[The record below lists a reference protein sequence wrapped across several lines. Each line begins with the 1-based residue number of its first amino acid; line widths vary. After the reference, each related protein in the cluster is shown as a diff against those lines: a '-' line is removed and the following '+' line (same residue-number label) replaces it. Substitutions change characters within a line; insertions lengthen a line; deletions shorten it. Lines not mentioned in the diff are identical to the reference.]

1 VWQALHAE
9 LSPLGTDVVTIALD
23 SDPELAYPWMDAA
36 ASTHVALVDRGHV
49 TGSLLGFV
57 NVPLA
62 LWVDANGNIVRPAEV
77 ANVVPNSLKGKPLPE
92 GLPPRINGRL
102 ELVQQF
108 ADVSQDYLAAIRDWA
123 VKGSASAFALSSDD
137 VIARSQPVSAD
148 AARAGACFELGQYL
162 LANSGPDE
170 GLAGGPD
177 EGLDSGPDGGLDAAA
192 PWWREAH
199 KLDPT
204 NWTYRRQAWSLST
217 TVAGQPADL
226 IQEPTDRFEGNWL
239 DDLVASGG
247 ADSYYAP
254 FSGV

>member
-1 VWQALHAE
+1 MWQALHAE
-9 LSPLGTDVVTIALD
+9 LSSLGTDVVTIALD

-36 ASTHVALVDRGHV
+36 ASTHVALIDRGHV

-62 LWVDANGNIVRPAEV
+62 IWVDANGNIVRPAEV
-77 ANVVPNSLKGKPLPE
+77 ASVMPNSLKGKPLPE

-102 ELVQQF
+102 ALVQQF

-123 VKGSASAFALSSDD
+123 AKGSASAFALSADE

-162 LANSGPDE
+162 LAN
-170 GLAGGPD
+170 AGA
-177 EGLDSGPDGGLDAAA
+177 EGGLDAAE

>member
-9 LSPLGTDVVTIALD
+9 LSLLGTDVVTIALD

-36 ASTHVALVDRGHV
+36 ASTHVALIDRGHL

-62 LWVDANGNIVRPAEV
+62 IWVDANGNIVRPAEA
-77 ANVVPNSLKGKPLPE
+77 ANVTPNSLKGKPLPE

-108 ADVSQDYLAAIRDWA
+108 PDTSDDYLAAIRDWA
-123 VKGSASAFALSSDD
+123 AKGSASAFALSADE
-137 VIARSQPVSAD
+137 VLARSQPVSAD
-148 AARAGACFELGQYL
+148 AARAGACFELGQHL
-162 LANSGPDE
+162 LAT
-170 GLAGGPD
+170 
-177 EGLDSGPDGGLDAAA
+177 GGLDAAQ

-204 NWTYRRQAWSLST
+204 NWAYRRQAWSLST

-239 DDLVASGG
+239 DDLLAVGPE
-247 ADSYYAP
+247 SYYAP

>member
-1 VWQALHAE
+1 MHSE

-36 ASTHVALVDRGHV
+36 ASTHVALIDRGHV

-62 LWVDANGNIVRPAEV
+62 IWVDANGNIVRPAEA
-77 ANVVPNSLKGKPLPE
+77 ANVTPNSLKGKPLPE

-108 ADVSQDYLAAIRDWA
+108 PDTSKDYLAAIRDWA
-123 VKGSASAFALSSDD
+123 AKGSTSAYALSADE
-137 VIARSQPVSAD
+137 VLARSQPVSAN
-148 AARAGACFELGQYL
+148 AARAGACFELGQHL
-162 LANSGPDE
+162 LTI
-170 GLAGGPD
+170 
-177 EGLDSGPDGGLDAAA
+177 GGLDAAEQ
-192 PWWREAH
+192 WWREAH

-204 NWTYRRQAWSLST
+204 NWAYRRQAWSLSS
-217 TVAGQPADL
+217 TVVGQPTDL

-239 DDLVASGG
+239 DDLLAVGPE
-247 ADSYYAP
+247 SYYAP

>member
-23 SDPELAYPWMDAA
+23 SDPELAYPWIDAA
-36 ASTHVALVDRGHV
+36 APTHPSLIDRGQV

-62 LWVDANGNIVRPAEV
+62 IWVDGNGNIVRPAEA
-77 ANVVPNSLKGKPLPE
+77 ANVTPNSLKGKPLPE

-108 ADVSQDYLAAIRDWA
+108 PDTSDAYLAAVRDWA
-123 VKGSASAFALSSDD
+123 AKGSASAYALSPDE
-137 VIARSQPVSAD
+137 VIARCQPVSAD
-148 AARAGACFELGQYL
+148 AARAGACFELGQHL
-162 LANSGPDE
+162 FES
-170 GLAGGPD
+170 
-177 EGLDSGPDGGLDAAA
+177 GGLDAAQ

-204 NWTYRRQAWSLST
+204 NWAYRRQAWSLST
-217 TVAGQPADL
+217 TVAGQPSDL

-239 DDLVASGG
+239 DDLLAVGPE
-247 ADSYYAP
+247 SYYAP
-254 FSGV
+254 FSGE

>member
-1 VWQALHAE
+1 
-9 LSPLGTDVVTIALD
+9 
-23 SDPELAYPWMDAA
+23 M
-36 ASTHVALVDRGHV
+36 
-49 TGSLLGFV
+49 SLLT
-57 NVPLA
+57 P
-62 LWVDANGNIVRPAEV
+62 D
-77 ANVVPNSLKGKPLPE
+77 
-92 GLPPRINGRL
+92 
-102 ELVQQF
+102 F
-108 ADVSQDYLAAIRDWA
+108 AFGQP
-123 VKGSASAFALSSDD
+123 AFALSADE

-162 LANSGPDE
+162 LANSGPE
-170 GLAGGPD
+170 A
-177 EGLDSGPDGGLDAAA
+177 GPDGGLDAAA